1 MKKYDNYKDSDI
13 DWIGEIP
20 EHWKVNKFGRTM
32 FFQEGPGLRN
42 WQFTESG
49 IKVICV
55 TNIVPPNIDFSKMT
69 KYISSEEYESTY
81 KHFTVNKGDIML
93 ASSGASW
100 GKVAEYTDDEIVI
113 LNTSTIRINEGEN
126 NKVKKEFIKWIIQ
139 SPYIN
144 ESINLLLTGSC
155 QPNFGPTHLN
165 KLTCVYPSSIEEQ
178 TAIANYLDHKTT
190 QMDRLISK
198 KQQFITLLQEE
209 RIAVINQAVTKGIDP
224 KVKMKDSG
232 IEWLGEIPEHW
243 EVKKLK
249 YLCRIVSEKSSEK
262 PDYVLA
268 LENIKS
274 WTGEIVGNPYE
285 NKMEGDVNLFKE
297 NDILFNKLR
306 PYLAKVIK
314 TQSDGGCV
322 GELLV
327 LRANHFLTPTFL
339 YYRMISEA
347 IITIVDNST
356 YGSKMPRASWEKFIS
371 LIGVGFPST
380 DEQNRITDYIDNK
393 ILDIASI
400 ITKTQQEIELLKEY
414 KTALISEVV
423 TGKVDVREMVL
434 N

>member
-1 MKKYDNYKDSDI
+1 MKKYDNYKDSGI
-13 DWIGEIP
+13 EWIGDVP
-20 EHWKVNKFGRTM
+20 EHWEVNKFGRAM

-69 KYISSEEYESTY
+69 KYISKEEYESTY
-81 KHFTVNKGDIML
+81 KHFTVNKGDVML

-126 NKVKKEFIKWIIQ
+126 NKVKKDFIKWIIQ

-178 TAIANYLDHKTT
+178 KLIANYLDHKTT
-190 QMDRLISK
+190 QIDTLITK
-198 KQQFITLLQEE
+198 KEQFISLLQEE
-209 RIAVINQAVTKGIDP
+209 RTAVINQAVTKGLDP
-224 KVKMKDSG
+224 NVKMKDSG

-249 YLCRIVSEKSSEK
+249 YLCNIINEKTSEK
-262 PDYVLA
+262 PNYVLA

-274 WTGEIVGNPYE
+274 WTGEIIGNPLE
-285 NKMEGDVNLFKE
+285 NKMEGDVTLFKKD
-297 NDILFNKLR
+297 DILFNKLR

-314 TQSDGGCV
+314 TQCDGGCV

-327 LRANHFLTPTFL
+327 LRSNQFLTPTFL

-356 YGSKMPRASWEKFIS
+356 YGTKMPRASWEKFIS
-371 LIGVGFPST
+371 LIGVGFPSI
-380 DEQNRITDYIDNK
+380 DEQNKITDYIENK
-393 ILDIASI
+393 ISDITLLLFKS
-400 ITKTQQEIELLKEY
+400 QQEIELLKEY

-423 TGKVDVREMVL
+423 TGKVDVRDVIL